1 MCFSPLSLVAIENS
15 PTGELC
21 QADRAYVLT
30 GLREEIATRACRS
43 SVKIGTSLE
52 ISQMKTMLGKLVDL
66 RDPWHCAHNRP
77 TIKHLVSLGR
87 FKHLA

>member
-1 MCFSPLSLVAIENS
+1 MAIENS
-15 PTGELC
+15 PTGELS

-43 SVKIGTSLE
+43 SVKIGAPLE

-66 RDPWHCAHNRP
+66 RDPWHCEFFIH
-77 TIKHLVSLGR
+77 
-87 FKHLA
+87 

>member
-1 MCFSPLSLVAIENS
+1 MLVAIENS
-15 PTGELC
+15 PTGEIS
-21 QADRAYVLT
+21 QEERAFVLT

-43 SVKIGTSLE
+43 SVKIGTSLQF
-52 ISQMKTMLGKLVDL
+52 SQMKTMLEALVDL